1 MFLLELIA
9 ILSVAICSICVLW
22 FLFAVGLYVL
32 ARLDGVKVRFIDV
45 LRGLGL

>member
-9 ILSVAICSICVLW
+9 IVSLSICIICAAW

-45 LRGLGL
+45 LRGLGF